1 MEVRKNKKN
10 VSLERICR
18 KEKRL
23 IPMVNARQEG
33 RRYISMRIAHMS
45 NPQKEESALAK
56 FRVVVLL
63 FNWTKSRIFF
73 RVTS

>member
-1 MEVRKNKKN
+1 
-10 VSLERICR
+10 
-18 KEKRL
+18 
-23 IPMVNARQEG
+23 MVNARQEG

-63 FNWTKSRIFF
+63 FNCEGGLKVEYFSE
-73 RVTS
+73 